1 MLLLALLRQR
11 GVISDLP
18 SPTGPMA
25 DELSRYDDHM
35 RDARGLSAATRTGR
49 LRIVQR
55 LLLSKFAGRPLR
67 FHELAP
73 DDVRRFIAE
82 QLELRN
88 TTSNAVTINAAL
100 RG

>member
-18 SPTGPMA
+18 TPAGPIA
-25 DELSRYDDHM
+25 DELSRYDAHM

-55 LLLSKFAGRPLR
+55 LRFGQRRRRAEIFRRVEVSRSLLRAFHGSKMIIGTPHAKR
-67 FHELAP
+67 
-73 DDVRRFIAE
+73 
-82 QLELRN
+82 
-88 TTSNAVTINAAL
+88 
-100 RG
+100 